1 MLKADEL
8 LNEAISL
15 PVELRVQLVDALL
28 RSLNPAQAEID
39 ESWAVEVE
47 RRIDEI
53 DAGQAKLIPGEEVF
67 ARLYQRRGP

>member
-1 MLKADEL
+1 MLKTDEL

-28 RSLNPAQAEID
+28 RSLNPTQAEID
-39 ESWAVEVE
+39 ALWAAEAE

-53 DAGQAKLIPGEEVF
+53 DAGRAELIPGEEVF
-67 ARLYQRRGP
+67 ARLYQRRGR